1 MMKYFLLFV
10 SILAIG
16 CKGKTDNAATKLP
29 IDLVKEN
36 EQKSMEKTH
45 DDLGTRI
52 GSFEFQVKT
61 DDVENFED
69 GMIPWA
75 DLEKPQQELVFLDK
89 RDEIVIKDNQVKVV
103 IDYPLTNQYDFVLQS
118 AKGFTRGQ
126 LLIEISKHYYKL
138 YAEEEQT
145 ATVKTIPINQRTT
158 MYNRNQTNGKYGV
171 WGHDIADLDLSEITV
186 YKNKKGETV
195 LLLGIES

>member
-1 MMKYFLLFV
+1 M
-10 SILAIG
+10 IL
-16 CKGKTDNAATKLP
+16 
-29 IDLVKEN
+29 
-36 EQKSMEKTH
+36 
-45 DDLGTRI
+45 
-52 GSFEFQVKT
+52 
-61 DDVENFED
+61 
-69 GMIPWA
+69 
-75 DLEKPQQELVFLDK
+75 
-89 RDEIVIKDNQVKVV
+89 
-103 IDYPLTNQYDFVLQS
+103 YLQS

-138 YAEEEQT
+138 YDEEEQT

>member
-1 MMKYFLLFV
+1 MKYFLLFV

-16 CKGKTDNAATKLP
+16 CKGKADNAATKSP

-61 DDVENFED
+61 DDIENFED

-75 DLEKPQQELVFLDK
+75 DLEKPQQELAFLDK